1 MWSNLKNE
9 TKKVFIGYV
18 GYLVLATVVGGTFGK
33 VLAVFGLVIGVFG
46 LWVLIS
52 TFEEN
57 YPKDDMSDQESF
69 HFRLAEQKR
78 LNNLSW
84 VACSLFA
91 VSCLV
96 LATLIPT
103 ESRDFTF
110 SECVDKGLAPSWLN
124 HEDEQYEWCWNN
136 SRR

>member
-1 MWSNLKNE
+1 MWSKLKNE

-57 YPKDDMSDQESF
+57 YPKDDMSDQEKF
-69 HFRLAEQKR
+69 HFGLAEKKR
-78 LNNLSW
+78 LNNLSL
-84 VACSLFA
+84 VACPLFA

-103 ESRDFTF
+103 ESRD
-110 SECVDKGLAPSWLN
+110 D
-124 HEDEQYEWCWNN
+124 
-136 SRR
+136 